1 MGMRIVRTAVV
12 IITILSFALFGVTE
26 VIRLVNRDTTLPVI
40 TSDREVLEIPCDYTE
55 EQLLEGLTA
64 SDEEDGDLTS
74 QIIAGSFSR
83 FIEKGVSNMTYVV
96 FDSADQP
103 ATLTREVRF
112 TDYHSPRFTLTE
124 PLVFAEEEGSYTE
137 AMARLGAQDMLDG
150 NLKDWI
156 TQTETDVN
164 YQRTGSY
171 TMTVE
176 VSNSFGDTSS
186 AGLPVHVVS
195 AESRTMDIELSTS
208 ILYVSAGSSVD
219 PDSYIQRVTDARGDE
234 VDPGRVSVSS
244 NVDTQNPGVYE
255 IHYEVSDGSSAGETW
270 LTVIVEE

>member
-234 VDPGRVSVSS
+234 ADPGRVSVSS

>member
-1 MGMRIVRTAVV
+1 MGMRIVRTTVV

-234 VDPGRVSVSS
+234 ADPGRVSVSS

>member
-195 AESRTMDIELSTS
+195 AESRTMDIELSAS